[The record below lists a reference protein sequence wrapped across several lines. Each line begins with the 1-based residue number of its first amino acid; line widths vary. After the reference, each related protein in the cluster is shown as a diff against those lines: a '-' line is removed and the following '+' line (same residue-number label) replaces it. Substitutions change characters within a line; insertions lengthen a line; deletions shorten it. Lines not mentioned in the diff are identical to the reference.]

1 MVLVEWD
8 GALFG
13 PFWQVDTGFVLAD
26 LDCGVSGGDHD
37 LGIWD
42 FLEFLDQ
49 IDGKYGAGCAG
60 NSNKYAIH
68 GGLEW
73 SEIQF

>member
-1 MVLVEWD
+1 MVLVECE
-8 GALFG
+8 AILFG

-26 LDCGVSGGDHD
+26 LDSGVGGRDHN

-49 IDGKYGAGCAG
+49 IDGKYGAGCSS
-60 NSNKYAIH
+60 NSNEYSFSH
-68 GGLEW
+68 GFMGG
-73 SEIQF
+73 